1 MNEVLPKLSTSTC
14 LSTLFVDCA
23 RSLLHPQTLPLVLC
37 CRRQRTPMLCRMKP
51 FWEVPRPV
59 RPASVFTVLPTSL
72 HRQLSVVTSAM
83 LSASILQLLLI
94 IVIYTELSLQLQWQ
108 NEFESVSFLLIVS
121 NVDRNTY
128 YDQRLR
134 KVFESGGQTMASA
147 ECEPITGIWGQRPQ
161 QGPLAEPLVS

>member
-1 MNEVLPKLSTSTC
+1 VPTLVHVDDSWNEIWSMTSSQCRTWPFQTRCRFSRCRRLRRRSQFMNEVLPKLSTSTC

-94 IVIYTELSLQLQWQ
+94 IVIYTELSLQL
-108 NEFESVSFLLIVS
+108 
-121 NVDRNTY
+121 
-128 YDQRLR
+128 
-134 KVFESGGQTMASA
+134 
-147 ECEPITGIWGQRPQ
+147 
-161 QGPLAEPLVS
+161 